1 MDDAVARVEDIIQ
14 IERLGGDITPK
25 PIFDGSEIIGAQVDF
40 NQLPELLQKEFA
52 KKSTKKSAD
61 IIPFKPKTKKANGG
75 TIPPLKGPASDGM
88 GSLFRR
94 K

>member
-1 MDDAVARVEDIIQ
+1 M
-14 IERLGGDITPK
+14 
-25 PIFDGSEIIGAQVDF
+25 
-40 NQLPELLQKEFA
+40 LPEATRSKMLSQIDDSLKAMEVDGADYQNFRSYLFDEYKFPNETAYKEPG
-52 KKSTKKSAD
+52 SNV
-61 IIPFKPKTKKANGG
+61 IPFKPKTKKANGG

>member
-1 MDDAVARVEDIIQ
+1 MDVDGADYQNFRSYLFDEYKFPNETAFKETVV
-14 IERLGGDITPK
+14 K
-25 PIFDGSEIIGAQVDF
+25 P
-40 NQLPELLQKEFA
+40 
-52 KKSTKKSAD
+52 KSAK

-75 TIPPLKGPASDGM
+75 TVPPLKGPASDGM